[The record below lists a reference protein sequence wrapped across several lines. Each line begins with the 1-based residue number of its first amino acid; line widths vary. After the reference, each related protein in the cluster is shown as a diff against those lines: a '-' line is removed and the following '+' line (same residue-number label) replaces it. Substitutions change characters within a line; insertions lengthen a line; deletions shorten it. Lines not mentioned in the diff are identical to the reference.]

1 MHQVYSKTNVSYLII
16 LTHSVSQMLAWQQ
29 RLNPSASILLLFVT
43 DR

>member
-1 MHQVYSKTNVSYLII
+1 MHQFYSKTNVSYLII

-29 RLNPSASILLLFVT
+29 RLNPSASIQLLFVT